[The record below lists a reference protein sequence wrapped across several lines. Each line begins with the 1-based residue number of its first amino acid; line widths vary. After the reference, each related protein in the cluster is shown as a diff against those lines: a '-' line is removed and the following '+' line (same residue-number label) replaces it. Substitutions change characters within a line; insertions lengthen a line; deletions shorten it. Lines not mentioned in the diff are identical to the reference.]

1 MQKKRW
7 GWSLTV
13 LAGIVS
19 ACGSRV
25 NEPRASTQ
33 SSPEAVPEAPVVA
46 PAGETA
52 GEAPGVEP
60 RQNELQPVG
69 WPLPASGEFVAAPLL
84 DPDVARYAHWRQQGQ
99 MTIGKGSLY
108 FLEPLNDG
116 KWLIVKS
123 ADEPN
128 VRIFDVATRK
138 QLFMWG
144 TDEVGVD
151 EPHVVLPWTGAGAP
165 GVVVV
170 KADGIWLHAADTG
183 EVSRKLSDVVA
194 DDASWSKD
202 GRILITVSSKIPEQ
216 TSKMHLFERRDDGS
230 LVLLHELPQ
239 SQRADNWD
247 LSCDNRFLARQLY
260 PSNRVTVTDLK
271 TGATTLDA
279 PSLGVGGVTFSPDG
293 RWLALGGEG
302 VKVIDL
308 SNPTRRTEYTYF
320 HNNVSDVQFSPSG
333 DVLVATAYDGKVRLL
348 AIDERTA
355 ALSLV
360 QTLSHSGTANVYT
373 SRFLGDGDVLVTSS
387 GDQTVRF
394 WGSGTTPARNGA
406 QGRRWKSPL
415 EWLEWGA
422 AEGAPSTSATV
433 QRTGERQVPPRLQQ
447 PPLPARIK
455 PGQYACKVTDIYKL
469 RDCTVEVDE
478 RGHTLLE
485 IHSGNLLAVRGVLY
499 DDGPVVRFEGWLT
512 EPYYTGCAE
521 CLHQPI
527 HGVLRGQGRQWE
539 GIVFHK
545 GHFDPLVPNE
555 LPPANVKIEEA
566 IDRSPLKLIAK

>member
-1 MQKKRW
+1 MQKRRCS
-7 GWSLTV
+7 SLIVVAV
-13 LAGIVS
+13 LDS
-19 ACGSRV
+19 ACGSQV
-25 NEPRASTQ
+25 NEPRAAIQGPPEPASKAPVAARTSEVSSSGSRPEATQ
-33 SSPEAVPEAPVVA
+33 SAAWS
-46 PAGETA
+46 
-52 GEAPGVEP
+52 
-60 RQNELQPVG
+60 
-69 WPLPASGEFVAAPLL
+69 LPASAEFVGAPLL
-84 DPDVARYAHWRQQGQ
+84 DPDVGRYARWREQGHV
-99 MTIGKGSLY
+99 TIGKGYLY

-138 QLFMWG
+138 QLFTWV
-144 TDEVGVD
+144 TPNLTVD

-165 GVVVV
+165 RVVVV
-170 KADGIWLHAADTG
+170 KADGIWLHAAETG
-183 EVSRKLSDVVA
+183 QVLSQLSDVVA
-194 DDASWSKD
+194 GDAAWSND
-202 GRILITVSSKIPEQ
+202 GRILIAVSSAIPEQ
-216 TSKMHLFERRDDGS
+216 TSKVHVFERRDDGS
-230 LVLLHELPQ
+230 LALLHQLPP
-239 SQRADNWD
+239 SERVDAWD
-247 LSCDNRFLARQLY
+247 LSRDNRFLARQLY

-271 TGATTLDA
+271 TGETTLDA

-308 SNPTRRTEYTYF
+308 SKPTRRTEYTYF
-320 HNNVSDVQFSPSG
+320 YNNVSDVRFSPSG
-333 DVLVATAYDGKVRLL
+333 DVLVATAYDGKARLL

-355 ALSLV
+355 QLSLV

-373 SRFLGDGDVLVTSS
+373 ARFLSDGDLLVTSS

-394 WGSGTTPARNGA
+394 WGSGATAARSSS
-406 QGRRWKSPL
+406 QGRRWKEPL
-415 EWLEWGA
+415 AWLEWGA
-422 AEGAPSTSATV
+422 AQGAPAASAAVPRTS
-433 QRTGERQVPPRLQQ
+433 ERYVPPRLDQ
-447 PPLPARIK
+447 PALPARIT
-455 PGQYACKVTDIYKL
+455 PGSYACKVTDIYKL

-485 IHSGNLLAVRGVLY
+485 VHSGNLLALRGVLY

-521 CLHQPI
+521 CLQQPI

-539 GIVFHK
+539 GILFHR

-555 LPPANVKIEEA
+555 LPPANVKFEEA
-566 IDRSPLKLIAK
+566 IDRSPLKLVRK